1 MIRVLL
7 IPSSDYLGHPFPQRH
22 NQIFERIHDGK
33 DFEVHVIRFRIF
45 DKARLSSRCV
55 IHDAPL
61 EFRTKS
67 TPLPLY
73 YLSNAVNHVKEILKI
88 IKQESIDLIVAG
100 NLLPPFLFQLIK
112 EILRMKIPFIFD
124 LQDYYPTS
132 AAGYVC
138 NLNSSLG
145 TMVKGVFEWMTQTL
159 LRMADVVTVPGI
171 ALAKYSRDVR
181 GEDGQRQVYIVPN
194 GISEHFLIKRDRSL
208 VRKRFGYGDEDL
220 VVGYVGSIEFW
231 LDMLT
236 LIKALSRVYEQ
247 GLNIR
252 FMLVGGKLQTAYA
265 EKVMNWIK
273 QYGIERIVD
282 HVGFVEHEK
291 VPDYIAAMDIGVIPF
306 DIRNPTAYYAAP
318 NKLWEYLSQG
328 VNVVSTPIPEALA
341 YKHLVNIVWSEEDYV
356 ATIKN
361 TRRRTGVEKD
371 YREIRQYMETRTWD
385 KSAERFKEI
394 INSLVTRRP

>member
-45 DKARLSSRCV
+45 DKAKLSSRCV

-61 EFRTKS
+61 EFRTKN

-159 LRMADVVTVPGI
+159 LRMADAVTVPGI

-181 GEDGQRQVYIVPN
+181 GEDGQRQVYMVPN

-236 LIKALSRVYEQ
+236 LIKALSRVYKQ

-361 TRRRTGVEKD
+361 TRRRTSVEKD
-371 YREIRQYMETRTWD
+371 YREIRQYIETRTWD